1 MSGTRTEETE
11 RVAKRYFEAWTSRD
25 SGTTASLIAE
35 DFSFRAGEMAVQGR
49 DAFLAAGQFPADATT
64 TLLDEAYQGETGFQ
78 LYESTSG
85 DRRVVI
91 AERLRVRDGKL
102 VESMFV
108 TDMAAFM
115 AFMGGAAPTGG

>member
-1 MSGTRTEETE
+1 MAAASTEETE
-11 RVAKRYFEAWTSRD
+11 RIAKRYFEAWTSRD
-25 SGTTASLIAE
+25 SEATASLIAE

-85 DRRVVI
+85 DRKVVI
-91 AERLRVRDGKL
+91 AERLRVRDGMIA
-102 VESMFV
+102 ESMFV
-108 TDMAAFM
+108 TDMSAFM
-115 AFMGGAAPTGG
+115 AFMGGAAPSGG